1 MLVVHHTTNYLLVWA
16 QKTLEF
22 ASFDVIILSN
32 THRTRIELA
41 CMEKNLDT
49 NGPSN
54 YKEAKGKI

>member
-32 THRTRIELA
+32 TRRTRLELA
-41 CMEKNLDT
+41 CMEK
-49 NGPSN
+49 
-54 YKEAKGKI
+54 KIRHKWSFQL